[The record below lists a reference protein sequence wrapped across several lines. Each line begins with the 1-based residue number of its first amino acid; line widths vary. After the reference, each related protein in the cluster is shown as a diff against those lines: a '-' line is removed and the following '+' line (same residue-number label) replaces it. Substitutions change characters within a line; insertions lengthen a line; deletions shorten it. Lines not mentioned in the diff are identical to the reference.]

1 MKRRR
6 SASRVP
12 PPPPPTTMTFWTY
25 TNLQRLTAGRWLAP
39 PADPAAAVTGI
50 TQDTRTLRP
59 GQTYLVVVGEN
70 FDGHTFVD
78 AAFAAG
84 ASLAIV
90 QRDPVAADP
99 VAADVNPSAESA
111 APHDDPAADSH
122 PRLRMDQ
129 PILLVDDTVAALQ
142 QLAHAYRNVLADGG
156 CTVISVSGSN
166 GKTTTRHLIHHVL
179 TACGLAGTQSPKSF
193 NNHLGVPLT
202 LLAADPT
209 HDFVACEVGTN
220 HPGEIDAL
228 ARLVRPD
235 IAVLTSLGEEHLE
248 FFHDLEGVARE
259 EAAILPHV
267 RPGGLVLVPASAGNL
282 LAPYYDVQEDVALL
296 SITDDA
302 GVPLELPLAGMHNRM
317 NAALALA
324 VARRLGAA
332 TTQAAEALKNCATP
346 PGRMQVLRLKQ
357 NVTLINDAYN
367 ANPDSMRV
375 ALDHLSTLTG
385 RKVAILG
392 DMRELGEQAPELH
405 QAIESYASE
414 AADETILIG
423 ESFGADAW
431 SADFAERVA
440 ARVRPGDTVLL
451 KASRGM
457 RLERLI
463 PAIEARFPPE
473 APGRDKSRR

>member
-1 MKRRR
+1 
-6 SASRVP
+6 
-12 PPPPPTTMTFWTY
+12 MTFWTFD
-25 TNLQRLTAGRWLAP
+25 NLQRLTAGRWLTP
-39 PADPAAAVTGI
+39 PDDPAATVTGI

-59 GQTYLVVVGEN
+59 RQAYLAVVGDN

-90 QRDPVAADP
+90 QRDSAAADP
-99 VAADVNPSAESA
+99 GAADVNPPAESA
-111 APHDDPAADSH
+111 APVTAQPTGLH
-122 PRLRMDQ
+122 PRLRK
-129 PILLVDDTVAALQ
+129 PVLLVDDTVAALQ
-142 QLAHAYRNVLADGG
+142 QLAAAYRDVLADGG

-202 LLAADPT
+202 LLAADPS

-248 FFHDLEGVARE
+248 FFHDLEGVAKE

-267 RPGGLVLVPASAGNL
+267 RPGGLVIVPAAAGEL
-282 LAPYYDVQEDVALL
+282 LAPHYDVQEDVTLL
-296 SITDDA
+296 SIIDDA
-302 GVPLELPLAGMHNRM
+302 GVPPDLPLAGMHNRM
-317 NAALALA
+317 NAALTLA
-324 VARRLGAA
+324 VARHLGIA
-332 TTQAAEALKNCATP
+332 TTQAAATLKNCDPP
-346 PGRMQVLRLKQ
+346 PGRMEVLRFGQ
-357 NVTLINDAYN
+357 GVTLIHDAYN

-392 DMRELGEQAPELH
+392 DMRELGEHTMKHH
-405 QAIESYASE
+405 QQIASYASE

-423 ESFGADAW
+423 EAFGSDAW
-431 SADFAERVA
+431 SADLPDRVA

-473 APGRDKSRR
+473 ALERDELRCQTASGAFCRSSFPDP